1 MKKPNIKN
9 YNPDPNYI
17 RGLILE
23 SGLSQR
29 KVAEILGIN
38 ERTIRYYCS
47 QESNRTECPYP
58 VQYCIEALA
67 DKSLE

>member
-9 YNPDPNYI
+9 YNPGPNYI
-17 RGLILE
+17 RGMISE

-29 KVAEILGIN
+29 KVAEIFGIN
-38 ERTIRYYCS
+38 ERTVRYYYS

-58 VQYCIEALA
+58 VPYCIEALA
-67 DKSLE
+67 DESVE